1 MKIIN
6 FKSQPKNNFFAPE
19 WDYYMAEDFI
29 VDIDFNDLTKF
40 FLNKKEEILKIP
52 HTIRLN
58 KISDGYTGLGEKST
72 TSRSGNYNIFNWND
86 EIICKVKNNI
96 LTMHKKFLTFFKQK
110 LPKELYIQSWVNIMD
125 KGQKINMHLHGFS
138 PDNYLGGHICV
149 QTDDTSTYYVNP
161 INQINDPE
169 IFKSKNKVG
178 KITLFQNN
186 IPHYSDEHKSDK
198 KRITI
203 AFDLS
208 LKKETENYVKIL

>member
-1 MKIIN
+1 MEIIN

-40 FLNKKEEILKIP
+40 LLNKKEEILKIP

-72 TSRSGNYNIFNWND
+72 TARSGNYNIFNLDN
-86 EIICKVKNNI
+86 ENIYKLKNNI
-96 LTMHKKFLTFFKQK
+96 LTMHRKFLTFFKQE
-110 LPKELYIQSWVNIMD
+110 LPKELYIQSWVNIMN
-125 KGQKINMHLHGFS
+125 KGQKINIHLHDMS
-138 PDNYLGGHICV
+138 PDTYLGGHVCV
-149 QTDDTSTYYVNP
+149 QVDDTSTYYVNP

-169 IFKSKNKVG
+169 TFKSENKVG

-186 IPHYSDEHKSDK
+186 IPHYTDEHKYDK

-203 AFDLS
+203 AFDLA
-208 LKKETENYVKIL
+208 LKPMTENFIKIL

>member
-1 MKIIN
+1 MEIIN

-19 WDYYMAEDFI
+19 WNYYMAEDFI

-40 FLNKKEEILKIP
+40 LLNKKEEILKIP

-72 TSRSGNYNIFNWND
+72 TARSSNYNIFNWDN
-86 EIICKVKNNI
+86 ENIYKLKNNI
-96 LTMHKKFLTFFKQK
+96 LITHKKFLTFLKQE

-125 KGQKINMHLHGFS
+125 KGQKINMHLHDMS
-138 PDNYLGGHICV
+138 ADTYLGGHICV
-149 QTDDTSTYYVNP
+149 QSDNTSTYYVNP

-169 IFKSKNKVG
+169 TFKSENKVG

-186 IPHYSDEHKSDK
+186 IPHYSDKHKSDK

-208 LKKETENYVKIL
+208 LKKITENFIKIL

>member
-1 MKIIN
+1 MEIIN

-40 FLNKKEEILKIP
+40 LLNKKEEILKIP
-52 HTIRLN
+52 HTILLN

-72 TSRSGNYNIFNWND
+72 TARSGNYNIFNWDN
-86 EIICKVKNNI
+86 ENIYKLKNNI
-96 LTMHKKFLTFFKQK
+96 LIMHKKFLTFFKQE
-110 LPKELYIQSWVNIMD
+110 LPKELYIQSWINIMD
-125 KGQKINMHLHGFS
+125 KGQKINMHLHDMS
-138 PDNYLGGHICV
+138 PDTYLGGHICV
-149 QTDDTSTYYVNP
+149 QSDGTSTYYVNP

-169 IFKSKNKVG
+169 IFKSENKVG

-208 LKKETENYVKIL
+208 LKKITENFIKIL

>member
-40 FLNKKEEILKIP
+40 LLNKKEEILKIP
-52 HTIRLN
+52 HTILLN

-72 TSRSGNYNIFNWND
+72 TARSGNYNIFNWDN
-86 EIICKVKNNI
+86 ENIYKLKNNI
-96 LTMHKKFLTFFKQK
+96 LIMHKKFLTFFKQE

-125 KGQKINMHLHGFS
+125 KGQKINMHLHDMS
-138 PDNYLGGHICV
+138 PDTYLGGHICV
-149 QTDDTSTYYVNP
+149 QSDGTSTYYVNP

-169 IFKSKNKVG
+169 TFKSQNKVG

-186 IPHYSDEHKSDK
+186 IPHYCDKHKSDK

-203 AFDLS
+203 AFDLA
-208 LKKETENYVKIL
+208 LKKMTENFIKIL